1 LMMNNRNWLRVGNL
15 MFLIATLA
23 LNGLSGGV
31 LRPGYNIGSLSDKY
45 FTLFAPAGLTF
56 SIWGLIYLSLIGFS
70 IFQLR
75 GLFNK
80 GIPQPAYLSQIGPWF
95 MLSCVFNMT
104 WLLAWL
110 YEYIGLSL
118 LLMLGLL
125 GSLLMIY
132 LRLGIGQAQATNT
145 VRFAVH
151 LPFSIYLS
159 WISVATIANVSAW
172 LVSMN
177 LRLGGLSAEYW
188 TVTMVGIAGILGAFV
203 ANRRKDWAYAGVLLW
218 ALLGIILKHQGL
230 GEMGFQS
237 IQVAAGVSMGM
248 VLLGRVLAYWSN

>member
-1 LMMNNRNWLRVGNL
+1 MMNQRNWLRIGNL
-15 MFLIATLA
+15 IFLVATIA
-23 LNGLSGGV
+23 LNGLSNGV
-31 LRPGYNIGSLSDKY
+31 LRPGYNIGSLSDRY

-75 GLFNK
+75 GLFRK
-80 GIPQPAYLSQIGPWF
+80 GVPQPAYLDQIGPWF

-104 WLLAWL
+104 WLMAWL
-110 YEYIGLSL
+110 YEYIGLAL

-125 GSLLMIY
+125 GSLLMTY
-132 LRLGIGQAQATNT
+132 LRLGIGQAKATNT

-151 LPFSIYLS
+151 LPFSIYLG

-172 LVSMN
+172 LVSMDLN
-177 LRLGGLSAEYW
+177 LGILSPEYW
-188 TVTMVGIAGILGAFV
+188 TVTMVGIAGVLGAFV
-203 ANRRKDWAYAGVLLW
+203 AHQRRDWAYAGVLLW

-230 GEMGFQS
+230 GEMGFES
-237 IQVAAGVSMGM
+237 IQVAAGISMAL
-248 VLLGRVLAYWSN
+248 VLLGRVRAYWSK